1 MHLPSI
7 KTPNDFSRS
16 CTVPSRRTLLRW
28 KLRVSAVTKT
38 QTGHS
43 VVSAR
48 WKRNIPRGLL
58 AARATTGPGRIVQW
72 SFNRPCSK
80 QLRSAIPATTPAR
93 FATGVRSSSAQTS
106 IARETLRQAF
116 DRPCCWPPRVPQYAT
131 RFQRPTI
138 DRKREIG
145 KSLCRLKTVQAGQ
158 RATIDHGSRM
168 PIPYIGDRLAMEPQ
182 KEFLKWKL
190 IGFGRL
196 AFKCRKKVC
205 GDLMCE

>member
-16 CTVPSRRTLLRW
+16 CTVPSRHTLLRW
-28 KLRVSAVTKT
+28 KLRVPAVTKT

-80 QLRSAIPATTPAR
+80 QSRSAIPATTLAR

-145 KSLCRLKTVQAGQ
+145 KSLCRLKTVQTGQ
-158 RATIDHGSRM
+158 RGDDWSWFPNAYTIYRRQVSDGATEGIFEVKIDR
-168 PIPYIGDRLAMEPQ
+168 I
-182 KEFLKWKL
+182 WKV
-190 IGFGRL
+190 GF
-196 AFKCRKKVC
+196 
-205 GDLMCE
+205 